1 MDVNVEDFKV
11 SANTMVLGDASGDS
25 VTITAN
31 TLTAPNGL
39 TIDSAGDIALSAD
52 GDNITMDD
60 GTTTVF
66 DFDVANVIFKMM
78 DDSDT
83 GDYFSITTDTHG
95 ATTFT
100 TVDDDAAAADL
111 TFTLDGAL
119 DVNANQEVAIDSTVA
134 SITVGAALADGQ
146 TLKLGKNGAVETIIA
161 PHGTAGS
168 ELYSVTNTAG
178 TSVGPSA
185 AAIQLTAVA
194 GGVGIRSTA
203 NLEGCIQIEAD
214 GGADETISIHSD
226 QGTGHGTDAASNAS
240 INLISDSGGIAL
252 SSGRNGANAIRLAES
267 GGTDG
272 QIHIHADTGLAR
284 NSAGNAANASISIYS
299 DGGGIGLYSGNDDTN
314 AIRIEAN
321 GGVGETIVVNSNQ
334 GTGAGSIT
342 LDSDAGG
349 ITLSAGSTSHGV
361 KVGTVSSAPV
371 SIGHTTSETSIND
384 NLAVTGSATFNS
396 TVTIDSVGVTAIQ
409 TSGESF
415 VDNDTSL
422 MTSAAINDKIEAV
435 VTGEDLDVTTDSGT
449 IAIDLNSE
457 TFTIAGTTSEI
468 ETSATSNTVTIG
480 LPNNV
485 TVAGD
490 LTVSGGDVAF
500 GNGQNATVAV
510 NATAHGAVGKSLT
523 VSAGTTTAGTTN
535 NIAGGSLTIA
545 GGQGK
550 GTGAGGDI
558 VFKTAN
564 ATSTGSSLNS
574 LATALTI
581 SDDLSATF
589 AGAVVAGTTLGVT
602 GETTFSNNV
611 KIIDDKTLTF
621 GTGDEW
627 TIEYDENGDD
637 DLVLTG
643 SDISVESSTSAKPV
657 LQLLNTNADATG
669 ATLKFNKNGASV
681 ADGDVIGN
689 LTFVSEDDGGAVH
702 TYASMVGTID
712 VDAAGEESGKL
723 SFKVATHDGDAPEDG
738 LVLVGGS
745 ADSEIDVTIGK
756 GTSSVTSIAGV
767 LDLGD
772 RNITNVGDI
781 SLDSISSD
789 GSLVTVNAPCEIAND
804 SSAGATA
811 LVLDNDDVDEIA
823 LSIEAANTTAN
834 VIDVSATSLTT
845 GKALHIDVGNA
856 ATTNQATTVTHIDID
871 KTGVVASGQAVSITG
886 LDLDINDTAT
896 NHASAA
902 GIALTGIDLD
912 IVSADATSNT
922 QINTG
927 LDISV
932 TGGDSNYA
940 AIFRAGQVG
949 IGATGPQALLEV
961 EAASTWGNTCLLV
974 DNNSTGQ
981 IALKVQASNTTA
993 NAVHI
998 EANALLT
1005 GSAIDIAADA
1015 LQGGSILNLA
1025 SDSSNISSRD
1035 LVKIH
1040 NDNTAAVGARGL
1052 YVLNDAVASTAG
1064 ETVLI
1069 ETTVASEG
1077 NPLLRL
1083 KNSNADANG
1092 AILRFENSAAAD
1104 GSDDDYLGTLSFY
1117 GEDDGTPSDTEYA
1130 KIEAQAVDVS
1140 SGAETGNLII
1150 TSMSGSTATEVART
1164 NPESPLANHFCAG
1177 LGHKLPVFGVQAD
1190 RTLTAAM
1197 SGMIIVL
1204 PAGAARTIT
1213 LPADT
1218 DGVHFKFIS
1227 MGARAHVVKST
1238 SNNMLGWIRAVN
1250 NDTTDAAVDTDQLT
1264 GPAGSDGKITFPAG
1278 FPGDYLDVVSVNG
1291 FWMVQGFMANNATI
1305 EAYDA

>member
-1 MDVNVEDFKV
+1 MGTLYVNNITAATGSRVTVLADDTHFSGNLFVTGNMDVNVEDFKV

-52 GDNITMDD
+52 VDNITMDD

-457 TFTIAGTTSEI
+457 TFTIAGT
-468 ETSATSNTVTIG
+468 
-480 LPNNV
+480 
-485 TVAGD
+485 
-490 LTVSGGDVAF
+490 TVSGGDVAF

-1150 TSMSGSTATEVART
+1150 TSRVSSRQSLLRWFGPQAT
-1164 NPESPLANHFCAG
+1164 SIWCAG
-1177 LGHKLPVFGVQAD
+1177 RPHTYCCDEWDDHRFTC
-1190 RTLTAAM
+1190 RC
-1197 SGMIIVL
+1197 
-1204 PAGAARTIT
+1204 
-1213 LPADT
+1213 
-1218 DGVHFKFIS
+1218 
-1227 MGARAHVVKST
+1227 ST
-1238 SNNMLGWIRAVN
+1238 N
-1250 NDTTDAAVDTDQLT
+1250 
-1264 GPAGSDGKITFPAG
+1264 
-1278 FPGDYLDVVSVNG
+1278 
-1291 FWMVQGFMANNATI
+1291 NNATSGYRRR
-1305 EAYDA
+1305 AF